1 MIFILPGGSF
11 KSLEMI
17 FVMHVVEFD
26 HSDITMLLLLLLSC
40 FSPVQLCA
48 TP

>member
-1 MIFILPGGSF
+1 MIMAGDFRKGPML
-11 KSLEMI
+11 
-17 FVMHVVEFD
+17 
-26 HSDITMLLLLLLSC
+26 LLLLLLSC